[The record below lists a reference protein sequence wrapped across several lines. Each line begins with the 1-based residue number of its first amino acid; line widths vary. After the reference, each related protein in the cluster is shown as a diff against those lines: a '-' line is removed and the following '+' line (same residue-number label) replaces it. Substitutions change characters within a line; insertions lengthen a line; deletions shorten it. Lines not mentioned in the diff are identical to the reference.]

1 MPSNFHS
8 TIQFDGDPNVPR
20 IASTGPCHDWAR

>member
-8 TIQFDGDPNVPR
+8 TIQFDGGPSVSA
-20 IASTGPCHDWAR
+20 IASTGPCQDCAR